1 MPLPSLEEK
10 LKGFYPPLWQTDFS
24 INKCFIY
31 KAYTHSGT
39 PKNTAGKYPASKF
52 SGLRTQTYRPALSPL
67 SFPLHS
73 GSLPSHQ
80 HTSPPGLCQVY
91 DSKPQHLCPICS
103 TRHRML
109 LFHYLLITV
118 NIYWVLIMCCTK
130 SCMMIRAYWTLSIS
144 WGQINYPRKVK

>member
-1 MPLPSLEEK
+1 MVDIKYYATSLLGRKTERLLSTLMANRLLIK
-10 LKGFYPPLWQTDFS
+10 QMVLS
-24 INKCFIY
+24 IK
-31 KAYTHSGT
+31 HT
-39 PKNTAGKYPASKF
+39 PILGHQKILAGNYPASKF
-52 SGLRTQTYRPALSPL
+52 SGPRTQTYRPALSPL

-91 DSKPQHLCPICS
+91 GSKPQHLCPICS

-118 NIYWVLIMCCTK
+118 NIY
-130 SCMMIRAYWTLSIS
+130 
-144 WGQINYPRKVK
+144 